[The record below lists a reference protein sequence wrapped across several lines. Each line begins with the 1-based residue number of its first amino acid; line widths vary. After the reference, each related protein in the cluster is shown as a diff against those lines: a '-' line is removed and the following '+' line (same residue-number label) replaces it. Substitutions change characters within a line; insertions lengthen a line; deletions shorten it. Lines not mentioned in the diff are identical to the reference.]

1 VHPAATGDSAGS
13 GRSLRWATLHGHDAA
28 AARTGERVSTSTT
41 HEAAGRG
48 LADLTTGVVR
58 HSSAQASRRAVLHVQ
73 APGDSSAPA
82 DLAGWFTE
90 RGFHFYVAGVRLPI
104 RAALTTRH
112 ARRDLQ
118 SAFTDLDTAARR
130 LRRDDGVASVIVTAR
145 GRAAVA
151 AALWSASGPASTAG
165 GHSDP
170 RGDGDPQGDSDP
182 QGDTCLARADA
193 LILWAPAWPTRGGLQ
208 LDIGCP
214 VLVIGDRVDAGAG
227 GAPRARWP
235 RARWRRARWRRARWR
250 RARRSGPPGPPALQL
265 GSHVTWLALAD
276 ADTDQRQFLTELGR
290 WLGAYMYGSVLDQL
304 L

>member
-1 VHPAATGDSAGS
+1 MHAAAAGDSAGS
-13 GRSLRWATLHGHDAA
+13 GRSLRWTTLHGHDAA
-28 AARTGERVSTSTT
+28 AVRTGERVSTSTT

-73 APGDSSAPA
+73 APGDSQAPA
-82 DLAGWFTE
+82 DLAAWFTE
-90 RGFHFYVAGVRLPI
+90 RGFHFYVAGVRLPL
-104 RAALTTRH
+104 RAALSTRH

-118 SAFTDLDTAARR
+118 SAFTDLDTASGR
-130 LRRDDGVASVIVTAR
+130 LRRDDGMASVIVTAR

-151 AALWSASGPASTAG
+151 AALWSASGPASTGG
-165 GHSDP
+165 GHSDPRGDSGP

-182 QGDTCLARADA
+182 EGDTCLARADA
-193 LILWAPAWPTRGGLQ
+193 LILWAPAWPARGGLQ

-214 VLVIGDRVDAGAG
+214 VLVIGGRVVAGAA
-227 GAPRARWP
+227 GAPRPRWP
-235 RARWRRARWRRARWR
+235 QARWRRP
-250 RARRSGPPGPPALQL
+250 RRSGPPGPPALQL

-276 ADTDQRQFLTELGR
+276 ADTDRRQFLTELGR

>member
-1 VHPAATGDSAGS
+1 
-13 GRSLRWATLHGHDAA
+13 
-28 AARTGERVSTSTT
+28 VSTSTT

-58 HSSAQASRRAVLHVQ
+58 HSSVQASRRAVLHVQ

-90 RGFHFYVAGVRLPI
+90 RGFHFYVAGVRLPL
-104 RAALTTRH
+104 RAALSSRH
-112 ARRDLQ
+112 ASRDLQ
-118 SAFTDLDTAARR
+118 PAFTDLDTASGR
-130 LRRDDGVASVIVTAR
+130 LRRDDGMASVIVTAR

-151 AALWSASGPASTAG
+151 AALWSASGPASSRG
-165 GHSDP
+165 VHSDP
-170 RGDGDPQGDSDP
+170 RGDSDSRGDSDP
-182 QGDTCLARADA
+182 EGDTGLARADA

-227 GAPRARWP
+227 STRRARWP
-235 RARWRRARWRRARWR
+235 WP
-250 RARRSGPPGPPALQL
+250 RRSGAPGPPALQL

-276 ADTDQRQFLTELGR
+276 ADTGRRQFLTELGR